1 MFLGRKS
8 KFFQVLLQQQPQQQ
22 VLSTYLYPKLEF
34 SFSSIGSDSTHK
46 QNLKSSFKKQV
57 RKWLISSLGSPST
70 KKLRELCDPKT
81 PEGKQ
86 VSCIVIRETED

>member
-1 MFLGRKS
+1 MTVVGSR
-8 KFFQVLLQQQPQQQ
+8 P
-22 VLSTYLYPKLEF
+22 YLYLYFYPKLEF

-46 QNLKSSFKKQV
+46 QNLESFLKSSFKKQL
-57 RKWLISSLGSPST
+57 RIWLSSSLGSLST